1 MAYRV
6 RQSNSLLKLC
16 EICMIGLFSI
26 YVFVEVIK
34 RKLRCFGF
42 YVLID
47 DLTSRAC
54 SVIDTI
60 CGYSL
65 DLLIDEA

>member
-16 EICMIGLFSI
+16 EIFMIGLFSI

-34 RKLRCFGF
+34 RKLRCFGL

>member
-6 RQSNSLLKLC
+6 RQSNSLLKLS
-16 EICMIGLFSI
+16 EICMIGLFSVYI
-26 YVFVEVIK
+26 FVEKIK
-34 RKLRCFGF
+34 IKWRCFGL

-65 DLLIDEA
+65 DLLINEA

>member
-1 MAYRV
+1 
-6 RQSNSLLKLC
+6 
-16 EICMIGLFSI
+16 MIGLFSI

-34 RKLRCFGF
+34 RKLRCFGLF
-42 YVLID
+42 VLID

>member
-34 RKLRCFGF
+34 RKLRCFGLF
-42 YVLID
+42 VLID